1 MNGAKPPE
9 LENQEQIK
17 VQELT
22 LILQHLI
29 EREEVTVR
37 FILDRLYEMGTA
49 NLMHHHVQWR
59 SLHPPLY
66 HIARLSQPLFRRA
79 GILWFNHHGAK
90 LITRWLH
97 SLVRFKPAPE
107 PQTLEITAY
116 TVTNAEIKRLPP
128 SMIIQHPQVQQLR
141 SQVRLLGL
149 CLIGGIAMVSS
160 SIFWLD
166 YRLKPATSEFLQ
178 DQGPQQVKYK
188 DDSHL

>member
-1 MNGAKPPE
+1 VNGVKHPE
-9 LENQEQIK
+9 AENHEQIK
-17 VQELT
+17 VQEIT

-37 FILDRLYEMGTA
+37 FILARLYEIGTV

-59 SLHPPLY
+59 SLHPPLH
-66 HIARLSQPLFRRA
+66 HIARFSQPLFRRI
-79 GILWFNHHGAK
+79 GIFWFNHHGAE
-90 LITRWLH
+90 LIARWLH
-97 SLVRFKPAPE
+97 SLVRFKPASE
-107 PQTLEITAY
+107 PQTLELTAY

-141 SQVRLLGL
+141 SQVRLLAL

>member
-1 MNGAKPPE
+1 VNGVKHPE
-9 LENQEQIK
+9 AENHEQIK
-17 VQELT
+17 VQEIT

-37 FILDRLYEMGTA
+37 FILDRLYEIGTV

-59 SLHPPLY
+59 SLHPPLH
-66 HIARLSQPLFRRA
+66 HIARFSQPLFRRI
-79 GILWFNHHGAK
+79 GIFWFNHHGAE
-90 LITRWLH
+90 LIARWLH
-97 SLVRFKPAPE
+97 SLVRFKPASE
-107 PQTLEITAY
+107 PQTLELTAY

-141 SQVRLLGL
+141 SQVRLLAL

>member
-1 MNGAKPPE
+1 MNGVKHPE
-9 LENQEQIK
+9 AENHEQIK
-17 VQELT
+17 VQEIT

-37 FILDRLYEMGTA
+37 FILDRLYEIGTV

-59 SLHPPLY
+59 SLHPPLH
-66 HIARLSQPLFRRA
+66 HIARFSQPLFRRI
-79 GILWFNHHGAK
+79 GIFWFNHHGAE
-90 LITRWLH
+90 LIARWLH
-97 SLVRFKPAPE
+97 SLVRFKPASE
-107 PQTLEITAY
+107 PQTLELTAY

-141 SQVRLLGL
+141 SQVRLLAL